1 VLNRAEI
8 KMTERDRE
16 VLELLVN
23 ESMSNKEIGSA
34 LGISELTVKQHLRN
48 LYARLG
54 FKEGRKR
61 VMLAAMFRPVQ
72 ESQPTNATFT
82 NKEWRIASMVAEGL
96 RNDVIGQRVGTSA
109 QTIKNHLRAIFNKA
123 GVWTRLELAA
133 WVDAHRQAE
142 AHGR

>member
-1 VLNRAEI
+1 
-8 KMTERDRE
+8 
-16 VLELLVN
+16 LELLVN